1 MTKCF
6 DSPVYR
12 FNIAPAKK
20 QSLAKSFVKPPLLKA
35 LLLTSAILWSHRCQS
50 EPGGR
55 VTLAIAR
62 TNSDAIVSWPYPSRG
77 FGLDF
82 AANLGTTNWQPATG
96 TSVSN
101 SGRWELTASASQ
113 PSGFFRLKNHLQYFG
128 FWAGSVAANASITE
142 QRGTVNFT
150 MGAGPGASGDQAVA
164 AGMKLMFFAPDFSD
178 PNVQS
183 QIDATQP
190 YATNMLAFFMMDEP
204 DCVANGDTNKL
215 DQLLSSIETNINR
228 LKLSFPQVPTMMTVG
243 CAFWSYSNFRIP
255 QGIDYIAVESY
266 GSSGDPAATRNEL
279 MSKLTFLKPY
289 LNSSQRIF
297 LMPGATEAYGTEAQL
312 IEKANDIFTYALT
325 DPLVIGVFPF
335 DWYSENYDC
344 ASAGVFCGNGVPVT
358 NYSISVIGNRSAR
371 DLPNLR
377 ARYIQI
383 GHSIMNGAFLDFG
396 AGAPSIQ
403 FLGGSSLPASPWVS
417 SGGTTAIVDFF
428 DPDLGAT
435 NQCLRISS
443 GANANEWYVGP
454 LDLDE
459 LAVGARFRL
468 AAFTPTG
475 KENLLCL
482 TTHST
487 PLSPAPSITLVN
499 GRYKLWN
506 YVDSNTELMDIGPA
520 VTNAWHTAY
529 LYARNDGKVKL
540 WWDDNLL
547 FDGVAPL
554 VNSYNGYIE
563 FGSGSW
569 QNDATTTV
577 DFDWVAYGNHF

>member
-1 MTKCF
+1 
-6 DSPVYR
+6 
-12 FNIAPAKK
+12 
-20 QSLAKSFVKPPLLKA
+20 VKPSFLRA
-35 LLLTSAILWSHRCQS
+35 LLLIAPILWSHWCQGEAS
-50 EPGGR
+50 GDIA
-55 VTLAIAR
+55 LAIAL
-62 TNSDAIVSWPYPSRG
+62 TNTYLSVSWPYPSRG
-77 FGLDF
+77 FELQS
-82 AANLGTTNWQPATG
+82 ATSLAMTNWQPADG

-101 SGRWELTASASQ
+101 SGRWEVTAPVSQ
-113 PSGFFRLKNHLQYFG
+113 PGGFFRLKNHLQYFG

-150 MGAGPGASGDQAVA
+150 MGAGPGSSGDQAIA
-164 AGMKLMFFAPDFSD
+164 LGMKLMFFAPDFSD

-183 QIDATQP
+183 QIDAMKP
-190 YATNMLAFFMMDEP
+190 YAANMLAFFMMDEP

-215 DQLLSSIETNINR
+215 EQLLSNIESNIIQLR
-228 LKLSFPQVPTMMTVG
+228 LSFPHVATMMTVG

-255 QGIDYIAVESY
+255 QGIDYIAIESY
-266 GSSGDPAATRNEL
+266 GSSGDPAATRKEWI
-279 MSKLTFLKPY
+279 SKLAFLKPY

-297 LMPGATEAYGTEAQL
+297 LMPGATESYGTETQL
-312 IEKANDIFTYALT
+312 IRKANDIFTYAQT
-325 DPLVIGVFPF
+325 DSLVIGVFPF

-383 GHSIMNGAFLDFG
+383 GHSIMNSAFLDVG
-396 AGAPSIQ
+396 AGDPSIQ
-403 FLGGSSLPASPWVS
+403 FLGGSSLPTSPWVS
-417 SGGTTAIVDFF
+417 SGGTTAIVDFI

-454 LDLDE
+454 LALDE

-487 PLSPAPSITLVN
+487 SFSPAPSITLVN

-506 YVDSNTELMDIGPA
+506 YVNSDTELMDIGPA
-520 VTNAWHTAY
+520 LTNAWHTAY
-529 LYARNDGKVKL
+529 LYAHKDGRVKL
-540 WWDDNLL
+540 WWDDNLI
-547 FDGVAPL
+547 FDGTAPL
-554 VNSYNGYIE
+554 VNQFNGYVE

-569 QNDATTTV
+569 QLDATTTV